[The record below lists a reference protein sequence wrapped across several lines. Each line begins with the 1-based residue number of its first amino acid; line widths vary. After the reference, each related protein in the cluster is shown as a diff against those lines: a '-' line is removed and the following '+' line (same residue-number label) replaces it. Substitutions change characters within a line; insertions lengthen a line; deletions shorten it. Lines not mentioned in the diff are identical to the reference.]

1 MTSAMPTYASPIANY
16 LHTEDCQGSHAQD
29 GAPDSESN
37 VSAFPPRFTSLV
49 SNCYAF
55 PSENPK
61 LAKSPLQMKSLQ
73 NQGSRKLEHMRFS
86 IEGRFHH
93 SPRGIQIHCRP
104 TKWEV
109 GASEVLT
116 RMHISSFSQRNSQA
130 LQTLK
135 F

>member
-1 MTSAMPTYASPIANY
+1 MVGPCINR
-16 LHTEDCQGSHAQD
+16 D
-29 GAPDSESN
+29 
-37 VSAFPPRFTSLV
+37 
-49 SNCYAF
+49 AF

-130 LQTLK
+130 LQTEVGQTCLK
-135 F
+135 QTSKKKTARNS